1 MTADMRGKVALIT
14 GGNRGIGLGI
24 ATEFANLGCD
34 LMLTA
39 RNEDALGDAATKL
52 RSLGVRVETVAT
64 DLTLE
69 GRTSAVVQLTRE
81 KFGRLDV
88 LVNNAG
94 GAKRGNPFTLTDAD
108 WADGFDLKFFAHV
121 RLSREAWPMLQES
134 KGSVVIISG
143 IGARAP
149 VADYAI
155 GSTVC
160 AACIA
165 FAKALADIG
174 KHHGVQ
180 VNVINPGSVQTDRM
194 KHRIGI
200 IQNRMSMNAETA
212 IEHHRKELDITRFGK
227 PEDIGAL
234 AAFIVSPKGS
244 WIHGSSI
251 DIDGGQICPL
261 RMSIYD

>member
-39 RNEDALGDAATKL
+39 RNEDALGDAAIKL
-52 RSLGVRVETVAT
+52 RSLGVRVETFAT

-134 KGSVVIISG
+134 NW
-143 IGARAP
+143 
-149 VADYAI
+149 
-155 GSTVC
+155 
-160 AACIA
+160 
-165 FAKALADIG
+165 
-174 KHHGVQ
+174 Q
-180 VNVINPGSVQTDRM
+180 
-194 KHRIGI
+194 
-200 IQNRMSMNAETA
+200 
-212 IEHHRKELDITRFGK
+212 
-227 PEDIGAL
+227 
-234 AAFIVSPKGS
+234 
-244 WIHGSSI
+244 
-251 DIDGGQICPL
+251 
-261 RMSIYD
+261 